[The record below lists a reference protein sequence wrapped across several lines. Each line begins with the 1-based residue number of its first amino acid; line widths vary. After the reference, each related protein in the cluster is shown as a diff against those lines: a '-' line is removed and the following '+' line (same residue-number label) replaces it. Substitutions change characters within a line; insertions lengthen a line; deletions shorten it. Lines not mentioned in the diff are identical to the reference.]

1 MTISYSDVKTLIRQT
16 RTFRRFAS
24 GKNLDDDIIRRLIDL
39 ARLGGSARNGQPF
52 QFMVVVDRDISDR
65 IFPHL
70 GWAGYLSDWY
80 GPAVDERP
88 QGYILCFLNEDRL
101 NVAPSDAMIDL
112 GIFTQNILLGATSLG
127 LGGCR
132 IGAFS
137 PKVAHLFV
145 LPSQLSLKLIVALG
159 KPGERVVLE
168 KCRTQDDTR
177 YWRDETQVHHVPK
190 RHLEELLVSLPL
202 ADKE

>member
-1 MTISYSDVKTLIRQT
+1 MTISYSDVKTLIQQT

-24 GKNLDDDIIRRLIDL
+24 GKKLDADMMGLLIDL

-52 QFMVVVDRDISDR
+52 QFMAIVNRDICDR

-70 GWAGYLSDWY
+70 GWAGYLPDWQ
-80 GPAVDERP
+80 GPAIDERP
-88 QGYILCFLNEDRL
+88 QGYILCFLNQERL
-101 NVAPSDAMIDL
+101 NVSPTDAMIDL

-127 LGGCR
+127 FGGCR
-132 IGAFS
+132 IGSFS
-137 PKVAHLFV
+137 PKVANLFT
-145 LPSQLSLKLIVALG
+145 LPSHLSLKLIIALG
-159 KPGERVVLE
+159 KAGESVVLE
-168 KCRTQDDTR
+168 KSRTEDDTR

-190 RHLEELLVSLPL
+190 RPLEELLVSFAL